1 VLDLLTDTVD
11 DVATI
16 TLVGDVDLATGP
28 RLAEEL
34 DRALAGGASRVV
46 LDCRGLGY
54 LDSTG
59 LRVLA
64 EAPADLELS
73 LTNVPPGVRK
83 IFRIVDMTSY
93 LAD

>member
-1 VLDLLTDTVD
+1 MLDLLTDTVG

-16 TLVGDVDLATGP
+16 RLAGDVDLATGP
-28 RLAEEL
+28 HLA
-34 DRALAGGASRVV
+34 DAIDQAVAGGAARVV

-64 EAPADLELS
+64 EAPEHVALS

-83 IFRIVDMTSY
+83 IFRIVGMTSY